1 MVKGISRRVIVVRSP
16 DPRYFEEAIFIVK
29 EDITSKE
36 GINSQE
42 LLKEAQSV
50 ADNYVKNNV
59 YKRRFISRFTAPA
72 LVAAGAGIGALL
84 FSLINF
90 IF

>member
-29 EDITSKE
+29 EDITAKE
-36 GINSQE
+36 GISTQD

-59 YKRRFISRFTAPA
+59 YKHKFISKFTAPA
-72 LVAAGAGIGALL
+72 LVAAGAGIGACLL
-84 FSLINF
+84 SLIYF

>member
-1 MVKGISRRVIVVRSP
+1 MVKGVSRRVIVVRSP
-16 DPRYFEEAIFIVK
+16 DPRFFEEAIFIVK
-29 EDITSKE
+29 EDLTAKE

-50 ADNYVKNNV
+50 ADSYIKSHV
-59 YKRRFISRFTAPA
+59 YKRKILSKFSAPI

-84 FSLINF
+84 ISLAGF